1 MKKYKIAK
9 IAIAFTGLI
18 IATSCTKFD
27 DDINVSPNKPLVA
40 YNSDLFTY
48 AMRYVSNTS
57 EATQGALYV
66 QQLAETQYTDA
77 SRYTNVSFDWSVF
90 YTNPLMNLQYIINNP
105 ISPLTE
111 ATEGSANNQKAVARI
126 LRAYFYWHLT
136 DRWGDIPYTQASLGA
151 ANFAPAYTSQKDVY
165 YDLMKE
171 LKEAAA
177 QIDNGKGV
185 KTDFL
190 YAKNMPKWKKLANTM
205 RALMALRISKADPA
219 KAQAEFNDALSA
231 GVFTS
236 NADNFVYPHLE
247 ETANQNFWFSALS
260 KDACAPS
267 KTLVDYMLTTNDPR
281 LKTFANKNKQTPAMY
296 AGMLYGLM
304 NDEASKVPSASISTV
319 GDKLRT
325 KTASTQL
332 ITYAQLLFAKAEAAK
347 LGWIAGGDVEAQ
359 AAYNLA
365 IENSLV
371 QWNGDNTGL
380 AEFLADPSVAYNAS
394 EALKQIAYQR
404 WVHLYMNGYEA
415 WAEWRRTGYPQIT
428 PAGGTAGVPTRQAY
442 PTSEFTLNRQNY
454 DKAKEALGGKDDLYG
469 RVWWNKNI

>member
-9 IAIAFTGLI
+9 IAIAFTSLL

-77 SRYTNVSFDWSVF
+77 SRYTNVAFDWSVF
-90 YTNPLMNLQYIINNP
+90 YANPLMNLQYIISQP
-105 ISPLTE
+105 INPLTE

-136 DRWGDIPYTQASLGA
+136 DRWGDIPYAQALQGS
-151 ANFAPAYTSQKDVY
+151 ANFAPVYTSQKDVY

-177 QIDNGKGV
+177 QIDGGKGV

-190 YAKNMPKWKKLANTM
+190 YNKNMSKWKKLANTM
-205 RALMALRISKADPA
+205 RALMALRISKVDQT
-219 KAQAEFNDALSA
+219 KAQTEFNDAIAS
-231 GVFTS
+231 GVFAS

-267 KTLVDYMLTTNDPR
+267 ATLVDYLISTNDPR
-281 LKTFANKNKQTPAMY
+281 LTTFANKNKLTPAVY
-296 AGMLYGLM
+296 AGMPYGLM
-304 NDEASKVPSASISTV
+304 NDEASQIPSKNISTV
-319 GDKLRT
+319 GDKLRQ
-325 KTASTQL
+325 KTSSTQL

-347 LGWIAGGDVEAQ
+347 AGIISGGDAEAQ
-359 AAYNLA
+359 ANYNLA
-365 IENSLV
+365 IENSLI

-380 AEFLADPSVAYNAS
+380 TTFLADPAVAYDSNNAIK
-394 EALKQIAYQR
+394 LIAYQR

-415 WAEWRRTGYPQIT
+415 WAEWRRTGYPQLT
-428 PAGGTAGVPTRQAY
+428 AASGTAGIPTRQAY
-442 PTSEFTLNRQNY
+442 PSSEFTLNRQNY

-469 RVWWNKNI
+469 RVWWNKQN